1 MATMTTNGK
10 RVLEFCK
17 TQAVCTSCEY
27 MIRYITGFVA
37 DNGLVIVDESGTT
50 LYTDKR
56 YIEAAEK
63 QFQGTDVTPVLYKQ
77 SEALERLAKYD
88 SVGVSYR
95 ELSHEEYLALEKA
108 NIRLTDIT
116 EQFSAAMTVK
126 SEWELS
132 CIQKACEIA
141 EDAFNAL
148 LPQIEGGMTETE
160 VAALLEYEMRKR
172 GAEGLSFETIV
183 AFGAHAAV
191 PHHVTGNTPLRF
203 GDEILIDFGCRVFGY
218 CSDITR
224 TFLFGDDG
232 KHEAFKRA
240 YAHVLKAHNLV
251 LEGVIS
257 GMTGKQADAIARD
270 YLTEQGL
277 GALFTH
283 SLGHGIGLNVHEMP
297 VLTPKREQVLEDG
310 MVFSDEPGV
319 YEAGEYGIRIEDT
332 VTLKN
337 GKIKSF
343 MSKTDKA
350 LVILE
355 RK

>member
-1 MATMTTNGK
+1 MITTNGK

-37 DNGLVIVDESGTT
+37 ENGLVIVDETGTT

-63 QFQGTDVTPVLYKQ
+63 QFAGTDVTPVLYTQK
-77 SEALERLAKYD
+77 EALERLANYE
-88 SVGVSYR
+88 SVGVSFR

-108 NIRLTDIT
+108 GIRLVDIT
-116 EQFSAAMTVK
+116 EPFAAAMTVK
-126 SEWELS
+126 NEWELS
-132 CIQKACEIA
+132 CIAKACEIA
-141 EDAFNAL
+141 EEGFNAL
-148 LPQIEGGMTETE
+148 LPQIREGMTETQ
-160 VAALLEYEMRKR
+160 VAALLEYEMRSR

-191 PHHVTGNTPLRF
+191 PHHVTGDTPLRY
-203 GDEILIDFGCRVFGY
+203 GEEILIDFGCRVCGY

-232 KHEAFKRA
+232 KHEKFKEA
-240 YAHVLKAHNLV
+240 YRHVLTAHELV
-251 LEGVIS
+251 LKEVAA

-270 YLTEQGL
+270 YLEKQGY

-297 VLTPKREQVLEDG
+297 VLTPRREQVLENG
-310 MVFSDEPGV
+310 MVFSNEPGV
-319 YEAGEYGIRIEDT
+319 YQAGEYGIRIEDT
-332 VTLKN
+332 VRLEN

-343 MSKTDKA
+343 MSKTEKA
-350 LVILE
+350 LIILE